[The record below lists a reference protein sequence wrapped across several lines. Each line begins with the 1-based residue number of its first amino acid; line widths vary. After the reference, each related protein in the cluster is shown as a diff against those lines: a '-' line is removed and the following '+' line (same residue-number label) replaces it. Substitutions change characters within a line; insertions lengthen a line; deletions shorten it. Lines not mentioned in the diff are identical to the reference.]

1 MNDEDELN
9 EGRRLGLTVLPPHSQ
24 NNNCHNFP
32 QLPAEILNEGGWV
45 RQAKK
50 THGYF
55 LSLAQGLTISP
66 TLILVKIMP
75 LSHFSF
81 RNPSWSGS
89 FN

>member
-32 QLPAEILNEGGWV
+32 QLQVEILNDRGWN
-45 RQAKK
+45 K
-50 THGYF
+50 TKQEDTWVI
-55 LSLAQGLTISP
+55 SLIGPWFDNFP

-75 LSHFSF
+75 LSHFSCCD
-81 RNPSWSGS
+81 RSWSGY
-89 FN
+89 F